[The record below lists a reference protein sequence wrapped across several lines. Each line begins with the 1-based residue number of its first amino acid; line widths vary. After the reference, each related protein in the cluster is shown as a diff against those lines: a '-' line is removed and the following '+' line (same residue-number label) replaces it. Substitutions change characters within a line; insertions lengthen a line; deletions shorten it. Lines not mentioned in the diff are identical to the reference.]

1 MKPRFW
7 IILVIPAILTV
18 FAFAAL
24 AAAPASYVK
33 GILDEVM
40 GIQNNSAL
48 AEHAR
53 KEAIR
58 SVIRKNFDFD
68 QMSKDSLGATYNR
81 LSSSQRQEFQKI
93 FSALFQDS
101 YTRLVLN
108 FLKRETV
115 DYKKEQMEGSR
126 ARVDTTLIRTNE
138 RIPVEYLMHQQGS
151 DWILY
156 DVIVDGVSI
165 LDNYKRQFAKVIT
178 TQSYDYLLDK
188 MRTQYR
194 AIQ

>member
-1 MKPRFW
+1 MKTRFRFG
-7 IILVIPAILTV
+7 LLTLAILMFFV
-18 FAFAAL
+18 PPVL
-24 AAAPASYVK
+24 AATPTAYVK

-40 GIQNNSAL
+40 RIQNDPAAS
-48 AEHAR
+48 EQTR

-58 SVIRKNFDFD
+58 RIIKKNFDFD

-81 LSSSQRQEFQKI
+81 LSASQRQEFQKI

-108 FLKRETV
+108 FLKQETV
-115 DYKKEQMEGSR
+115 NYRKEDISGSK
-126 ARVDTTLIRTNE
+126 ARLDTSLLRKNE
-138 RIPVEYLMHQQGS
+138 TIPVDYLMHQEGS

-156 DVIVDGVSI
+156 DVIVDSVSI
-165 LDNYKRQFAKVIT
+165 LDNYRRQFARVIST
-178 TQSYDYLLDK
+178 NSFDYLMDK
-188 MRTQYR
+188 LRTQYR

>member
-1 MKPRFW
+1 
-7 IILVIPAILTV
+7 
-18 FAFAAL
+18 
-24 AAAPASYVK
+24 VK

-40 GIQNNSAL
+40 RIQNDPAAS
-48 AEHAR
+48 EQTR

-58 SVIRKNFDFD
+58 RIIKKNFDFD

-81 LSSSQRQEFQKI
+81 LSASQRQEFQKI

-108 FLKRETV
+108 FLKQETV
-115 DYKKEQMEGSR
+115 NYRKEDISGSK
-126 ARVDTTLIRTNE
+126 ARLDTSLLRKNE
-138 RIPVEYLMHQQGS
+138 TIPVDYLMHQEGS

-156 DVIVDGVSI
+156 DVIVDSVSI
-165 LDNYKRQFAKVIT
+165 MDNYRRQFARVIST
-178 TQSYDYLLDK
+178 NSFDYLMDK
-188 MRTQYR
+188 LRTQYR